1 MIPGELVTASL
12 FGAIH
17 RLFTLASVGTVTQAQ
32 PVDWYSREGKT
43 GRKESET
50 PVCCTALDVGA
61 SRWSL
66 RPAHSHSQVEVEVEP
81 APSIQPEQVV
91 ASPWPPLSRHLSRG
105 SG

>member
-1 MIPGELVTASL
+1 MLPGELVTASL

-17 RLFTLASVGTVTQAQ
+17 RLFTLSHSDSHSAFTQAQ

-50 PVCCTALDVGA
+50 PVCDAALHVGA

-66 RPAHSHSQVEVEVEP
+66 RPA
-81 APSIQPEQVV
+81 
-91 ASPWPPLSRHLSRG
+91 
-105 SG
+105 